1 MGTTLNTRLHWP
13 ILLGVG
19 LLHAGLAMFVLSAQP
34 VDMRARL
41 LPQPRI
47 SGSLVSKLDK
57 PAAKPVDT
65 PAHPVK
71 PAQALSKGP
80 PPAKAQPALSPQPPG
95 PPSDRA
101 PVASP
106 PAVPVTIATAS
117 PLASGAV
124 AETPKAQAS
133 TNTSAPNSPAPTKSS
148 GGSDEPPAILEE
160 ATPVYSP
167 QPDYPAMSR
176 RLREEGRVNL
186 VIQVL
191 PNGTVGEV
199 RIRQSS
205 GFPRIDQSGR
215 NAIKT
220 WRFAPAQ
227 RDGKPVAHWY
237 TVSVDYTL
245 TQ

>member
-1 MGTTLNTRLHWP
+1 MGTTLNTRPHWP

-19 LLHAGLAMFVLSAQP
+19 LLHAGLAVLVLSAQTVETP
-34 VDMRARL
+34 ARL

-47 SGSLVSKLDK
+47 SGSLVSKLNDPTDK
-57 PAAKPVDT
+57 RADNSAP
-65 PAHPVK
+65 PVK
-71 PAQALSKGP
+71 PAQALSKAP
-80 PPAKAQPALSPQPPG
+80 TPPAKTEPASPPG
-95 PPSDRA
+95 APSDRA
-101 PVASP
+101 PVVPPPSVPLSP
-106 PAVPVTIATAS
+106 AT
-117 PLASGAV
+117 
-124 AETPKAQAS
+124 T
-133 TNTSAPNSPAPTKSS
+133 SPAPVAAAETAKAPANTSTPAPSTPAPIKPSS
-148 GGSDEPPAILEE
+148 SSDEPPAILQE
-160 ATPVYSP
+160 ATSVYSP
-167 QPDYPAMSR
+167 QPEYPAMSR

-215 NAIKT
+215 DAIKT
-220 WRFAPAQ
+220 WRFVPAQ

-237 TVSVDYTL
+237 MVSVDYSL